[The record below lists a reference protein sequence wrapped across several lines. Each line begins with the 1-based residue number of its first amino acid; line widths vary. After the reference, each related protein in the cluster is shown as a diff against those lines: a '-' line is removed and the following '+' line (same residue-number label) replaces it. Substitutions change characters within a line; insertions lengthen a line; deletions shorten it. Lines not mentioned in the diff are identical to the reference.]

1 MSAFSNECCVCFEE
15 IGNEKNNCVT
25 PCGHQ
30 FCFTC
35 IAKCLGKSNCCPL
48 CRGVLIEKDDDSDD
62 DDEDYEDEDDE
73 DDSDDDDDDES
84 SDDEYEGDENIGIIT
99 ERFLNKGYDAV
110 DLVTLVMGRVM
121 KNNPKYTKNYIKK
134 MIVDFEGTIEEV
146 GCEKHEQESFA
157 MEDIY
162 RNIE

>member
-1 MSAFSNECCVCFEE
+1 MSAFTECCVCFEE

-35 IAKCLGKSNCCPL
+35 IAKCLNKSNCCPL
-48 CRGVLIEKDDDSDD
+48 CRGVLIENDDEEDSDD
-62 DDEDYEDEDDE
+62 DDYEDDDDE
-73 DDSDDDDDDES
+73 DDDDNEDDDD
-84 SDDEYEGDENIGIIT
+84 DDEYEGDENIGIIT
-99 ERFLNKGYDAV
+99 EQFLKKGYDAV

-121 KNNPKYTKNYIKK
+121 KSNPKYTKNYIKK
-134 MIVDFEGTIEEV
+134 MVIDFEETIEEV
-146 GCEKHEQESFA
+146 GCEKYEQECFA

>member
-1 MSAFSNECCVCFEE
+1 MSAFAECCVCLEE

-35 IAKCLGKSNCCPL
+35 IAKCLSKSNCCPL
-48 CRGVLIEKDDDSDD
+48 CRGLLIENEVEEESYDSD
-62 DDEDYEDEDDE
+62 Y
-73 DDSDDDDDDES
+73 DDDDDDDDDDYDIES
-84 SDDEYEGDENIGIIT
+84 SDDEYEGDENIEIIT

-121 KNNPKYTKNYIKK
+121 KNNPKYSKNYIKK
-134 MIVDFEGTIEEV
+134 MVHDFEETIEEV
-146 GCEKHEQESFA
+146 GGEKHEQECFA